1 MKVVLRQVGQQLR
14 NIKLQPQAILNKEE
28 VTGWFVSGVVA
39 LLPTD
44 KAKGKVK
51 QINAKKEVKDGLR
64 DDWH

>member
-14 NIKLQPQAILNKEE
+14 NIKLQPRAILNKEE

-39 LLPTD
+39 LLSTD

-64 DDWH
+64 DD